1 MGAFGLILAGT
12 AWAEIGAPTNLSL
25 SSYSAES
32 RSISLLWNDNSNN
45 ETRFDVELSSD
56 GGATWSKLG
65 ESASGTTTFYGTVPG
80 SEKLLFFRVVATDG
94 SDVSVPSNLISLE
107 GTNPEVSDTDG
118 DGMADVFE
126 VLSGLDPY
134 VDDSYEDADGD
145 RYPNIFEYA
154 GGSDAADPESVPEAN
169 LIVDGSAVASGNM
182 HPTLK
187 AALDQVDADYQVIL
201 IREGVYSGTGNVGL
215 TLPASH
221 PVLLIGQKGAGTSVL
236 DGGGTARLLTVEGN
250 AVIDGLTFKNGQA
263 GEGGALYFTS
273 GDSLL
278 VNCVFLGNHAAQKG
292 AAIYQKAGSVLV
304 IHSTFSGNSVA
315 DGGAAVHVE
324 AGEAAILKSILW
336 NADTT
341 TEISHDAGTV
351 EATESIVRSGFAGQ
365 GNLTENPLL
374 EPDGRLKAGSPA
386 IDKGGILQTA
396 MRDMDGELRPVG
408 VTTDMGADEWHSP
421 ASEEG
426 ESNEEP
432 PTGGDSMP
440 GSGGNSEENGEPGE
454 NAPGESGNGPST
466 PGTTN
471 GSAPE
476 GNEAEGGRVIYVN
489 GAIGDD
495 SKAGLQPTRTGN
507 DAPKQTVTGAIEEA
521 RAGDTIVL
529 DGGVYREAI
538 NFNFPGEG
546 KVIIS
551 ASEPVILGMDPVQ

>member
-1 MGAFGLILAGT
+1 MGAFGVILAGT

-32 RSISLLWNDNSNN
+32 RAISLLWNDNSNN
-45 ETRFDVELSSD
+45 EIRFDIELSSD

-65 ESASGTTTFYGTVPG
+65 ASASGTTTFYGTVPA

-94 SDVSVPSNLISLE
+94 TDVSVPSNLISLE
-107 GTNPEVSDTDG
+107 GTNPEASDTDG
-118 DGMADVFE
+118 DGMADAFE

-154 GGSDAADPESVPEAN
+154 GGSDATDSESVPEAN
-169 LIVDGSAVASGNM
+169 FIVDGTATASGNI
-182 HPTLK
+182 HPTLQ
-187 AALDQVDADYQVIL
+187 AALDHVDGDYQVIL

-221 PVLLIGQKGAGTSVL
+221 SILLIGRKGAGTSVL
-236 DGGGTARLLTVEGN
+236 DGGGAARLLTVEGN
-250 AVIDGLTFKNGQA
+250 AVIDGLTFKNGRA
-263 GEGGALYFTS
+263 GEGGALYFAS

-278 VNCVFLGNHAAQKG
+278 VNCVFLGNHAEQKG
-292 AAIYQKAGSVLV
+292 AAIYQKAGSLLV

-315 DGGAAVHVE
+315 EGGTAVHGE
-324 AGEAAILKSILW
+324 AGEISVLKSILW
-336 NADTT
+336 DADATA
-341 TEISHDAGTV
+341 EISRDAGTV
-351 EATESIVRSGFAGQ
+351 EVADSIVRGGFAGQ
-365 GNLTENPLL
+365 GNLAEDPLL
-374 EPDGRLKAGSPA
+374 ESDGRLKAGSPA

-408 VTTDMGADEWHSP
+408 VTTDIGADEWHSP
-421 ASEEG
+421 LSEEG
-426 ESNEEP
+426 ESNEVQPVGED
-432 PTGGDSMP
+432 GMP
-440 GSGGNSEENGEPGE
+440 GSGNNEDDAGPSE
-454 NAPGESGNGPST
+454 NAPAESGNVPPA

-471 GSAPE
+471 GTGSE

-489 GAIGDD
+489 SAIGDD
-495 SKAGLQPTRTGN
+495 SKDGLQPTRTGN